1 MTLGLLVLL
10 ALACSSGGC
19 AVTSRSLEG
28 DFKRNFLELPKF
40 RF

>member
-1 MTLGLLVLL
+1 MTFGLLVLL
-10 ALACSSGGC
+10 ALACASSGC
-19 AVTSRSLEG
+19 ALSTRSLEG